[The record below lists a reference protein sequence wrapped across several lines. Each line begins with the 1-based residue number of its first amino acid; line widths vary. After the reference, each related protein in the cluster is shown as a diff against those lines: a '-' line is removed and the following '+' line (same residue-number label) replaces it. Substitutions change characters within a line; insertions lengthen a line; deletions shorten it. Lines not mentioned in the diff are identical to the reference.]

1 MVRTCSNC
9 GVATPPEARF
19 CRHCGAPLR
28 TGASFEHEP
37 ISPLAQ
43 TVPLSGE
50 GHTTNSLGTDET
62 GRHAPE
68 TKRVRQS
75 EIEHLLRRTNFE
87 AAPDSNSDG
96 DGSAA
101 LNSDY
106 AAPQTGELVP
116 KQNAPAAAAPAPAS
130 STASAARDGART
142 PRSWV
147 LMTGLLLLATLSGA
161 LLAYYFLRQ
170 RAAQS
175 AGETVI
181 ASNSNQ
187 AAEQTFG
194 PTTET
199 ANVNAPAVEAETV
212 ETAPQPQ
219 ESPTPAARPS
229 ASVEPSRDA
238 RTARQERER
247 EKQAPAV
254 PLSTPSPAPT
264 VSPAAQTQ
272 PTPAPS
278 PVDGGANGTATQ
290 ANSDAFYFQAVNIV
304 NGREPR
310 LLKRAELLRAL
321 QLFQNVTSGPHS
333 AEARRQA
340 ARLGR
345 ELDRLDKQSQR

>member
-28 TGASFEHEP
+28 MGGTFEHEP

-50 GHTTNSLGTDET
+50 GLTTSSLGTDET
-62 GRHAPE
+62 GRPAPE
-68 TKRVRQS
+68 TKRVRQA
-75 EIEHLLRRTNFE
+75 EIEHLLRRTHLE
-87 AAPDSNSDG
+87 ATPDANSDG

-101 LNSDY
+101 LNFDY
-106 AAPQTGELVP
+106 AAPQTGELVQ
-116 KQNAPAAAAPAPAS
+116 KASAPAAANAPAP
-130 STASAARDGART
+130 STGRVAARDGAR
-142 PRSWV
+142 PRRSWI
-147 LMTGLLLLATLSGA
+147 LMTSLLLLATLSGA
-161 LLAYYFLRQ
+161 LFAYYFLR
-170 RAAQS
+170 RSATQS
-175 AGETVI
+175 AGETPT

-187 AAEQTFG
+187 TAEQTVG

-199 ANVNAPAVEAETV
+199 ANVNASAVEAEAV
-212 ETAPQPQ
+212 ETAQPQP
-219 ESPTPAARPS
+219 EVSPAPAAKPS
-229 ASVEPSRDA
+229 ASVEAPREA
-238 RTARQERER
+238 RTKQERER
-247 EKQAPAV
+247 ETQASAPV
-254 PLSTPSPAPT
+254 STPSPAPT
-264 VSPAAQTQ
+264 VSPAAQTR

-278 PVDGGANGTATQ
+278 PAGDGANGTTTQ

-321 QLFQNVTSGPHS
+321 QLFQNVTSGTHS

-340 ARLGR
+340 ARLSR